1 MRRVPLLMAVL
12 TTVLLTACGV
22 PAQDDPHPV
31 DLPRRPLTASSDSE
45 ATASSPPGEVAHV
58 LCLVRGDRLVQIVR
72 RARAYPSVQEQL
84 DELVAGPT
92 GTESE
97 SGLSTA
103 LAGLVVT
110 ASAAPGSRIAVEAA
124 EIDEGSGRSNEILAY
139 GQVVCTL
146 TARAD
151 VSAVSFTRA
160 GRRLDV
166 PRADGILTGEPLR
179 ASDYVSLLGPA

>member
-1 MRRVPLLMAVL
+1 MGFL

-22 PAQDDPHPV
+22 PAQDEPHPV
-31 DLPRRPLTASSDSE
+31 DLPRRPLTISSGAE
-45 ATASSPPGEVAHV
+45 ATAVSTPGEVAHV

-72 RARAYPSVQEQL
+72 RARAYPSVQQQL
-84 DELVAGPT
+84 DELVAGPARA
-92 GTESE
+92 ESG

-110 ASAAPGSRIAVEAA
+110 ASAAPDSRISVESA
-124 EIDEGSGRSNEILAY
+124 EIDEGSARSNEILAY

-166 PRADGILTGEPLR
+166 PRADGILTDEPLR
-179 ASDYVSLLGPA
+179 ASDYVSLLAPA